1 MFRRKSRAQSAA
13 PGTLRKSAAAAAM
26 SRSTSL
32 PTRLWRPKKGIMK
45 FVSADESMHKV
56 YGQNTQPGTDS
67 EDDSSKGNIQFK
79 AVEIRE
85 YARTVGD
92 NPSCSS
98 GPPIS

>member
-1 MFRRKSRAQSAA
+1 
-13 PGTLRKSAAAAAM
+13 
-26 SRSTSL
+26 
-32 PTRLWRPKKGIMK
+32 MK
-45 FVSADESMHKV
+45 FVSADESIHRV
-56 YGQNTQPGTDS
+56 YGQSTQQQDS
-67 EDDSSKGNIQFK
+67 SDDSSKGNIQFK